1 MFHLSKEHIRP
12 HYHGWVFRKGSIW
25 KELIDHHILQ
35 CEQVSIIII
44 TAPPT
49 PVQFGLVSKV
59 RQNLFSRLE
68 VSRGKKAEADLE
80 VLGLHYLILPFSLMA
95 AGLGCALLVFTC
107 EILCGKEN
115 KRSK

>member
-1 MFHLSKEHIRP
+1 MS
-12 HYHGWVFRKGSIW
+12 HYHNFS
-25 KELIDHHILQ
+25 L
-35 CEQVSIIII
+35 
-44 TAPPT
+44 
-49 PVQFGLVSKV
+49 QFGLVSKV

-68 VSRGKKAEADLE
+68 VGRGQAGETDLE

-95 AGLGCALLVFTC
+95 AGLGWATLIFSC